1 MSLAVWGPRRFKQ
14 PFLSLGTASPL
25 WLFACAV
32 GLTGAALF
40 ANAIPLRGWGLLA
53 VCLS

>member
-32 GLTGAALF
+32 GLAEAALF
-40 ANAIPLRGWGLLA
+40 ANAIPWCGWGLLSA
-53 VCLS
+53 CLS